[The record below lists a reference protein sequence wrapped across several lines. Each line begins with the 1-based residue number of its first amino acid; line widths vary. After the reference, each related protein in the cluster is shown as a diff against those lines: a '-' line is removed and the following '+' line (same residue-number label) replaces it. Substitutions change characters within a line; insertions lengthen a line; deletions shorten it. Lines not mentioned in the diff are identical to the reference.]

1 MPKERDLSIDI
12 LRCTGLFLII
22 LAHVSPPG
30 AIFQLRNFDVPLM
43 VFVSG
48 LSFSISSEGK
58 KYQAY
63 LLSRIKRLVV
73 PVWIFVTVF
82 YLFVC
87 LFFCLSPVLFG
98 KYNNFDSYLNTLF
111 FKDSLDASS
120 NTLGYTW
127 IIKIFLLMA
136 IIAPLV
142 KKITHN
148 LSQWN
153 IMTVAI
159 ILLCLNQYL
168 VLAVVDNADSNASL
182 INNIAVAYLLPCLS
196 YGVVFMLGVNYKKY
210 SITFKLFTVILSL
223 MAFLVFLWSYRVEFG
238 GLVSTQ
244 GYKYPPSGYYLS
256 YALMM
261 IFSLSLFVKSLT
273 QKINGLLKGL
283 IVFVSSNSI
292 WIYLWHIPVV
302 EYFANSDAGY
312 NFIFK
317 YLAACFLSMAI
328 MYLQVGIISRL
339 RSRMSPPVYKN
350 IKDIFT
356 G

>member
-1 MPKERDLSIDI
+1 MLKERDLSIDI
-12 LRCTGLFLII
+12 LRCIGLFLII

-63 LLSRIKRLVV
+63 LLSRVKRLVV
-73 PVWIFVTVF
+73 PVWVFVTVF
-82 YLFVC
+82 YLFV
-87 LFFCLSPVLFG
+87 FCLSPVLFG

-142 KKITHN
+142 KKITQN

-153 IMTVAI
+153 IMAVAI
-159 ILLCLNQYL
+159 ILLCINQYL
-168 VLAVVDNADSNASL
+168 VLAIMNNADSNASL
-182 INNIAVAYLLPCLS
+182 INNVAFTYLLPCLS
-196 YGVVFMLGVNYKKY
+196 YGVVFMLGVNYKKCT
-210 SITFKLFTVILSL
+210 ITFKLLSVILSL
-223 MAFLVFLWSYRVEFG
+223 IAFLVFLWSYRAEFG
-238 GLVSTQ
+238 GIVSTQ
-244 GYKYPPSGYYLS
+244 SYKYPPSGYYLS

-261 IFSLSLFVKSLT
+261 IFILSLFVKSLA
-273 QKINGLLKGL
+273 KKLNELLREVM
-283 IVFVSSNSI
+283 VFVSSNSI

-302 EYFANSDAGY
+302 EYFANTEVEY
-312 NFIFK
+312 NFILK
-317 YLAACFLSMAI
+317 YLLACFLSMAI
-328 MYLQVGIISRL
+328 MYLQVWIISRL

-350 IKDIFT
+350 LKDIFT